1 MPGRSGEGNQ
11 VEKWEGWGRK
21 SSQWQLYTPLEI
33 NANYDAKVTTEQIS
47 ENQWKKGGRGK
58 GIIWPQCYYRYL
70 CHNALTLPTG
80 TETDANHDTG
90 MTNQWSEEEWK

>member
-47 ENQWKKGGRGK
+47 ENQWKKG
-58 GIIWPQCYYRYL
+58 
-70 CHNALTLPTG
+70 
-80 TETDANHDTG
+80 DTG